1 MIALLVALTFFVA
14 VLMDHLIN
22 RQPLILAE
30 SEQDHTSP
38 RPRLVP
44 AVIGGFAVP
53 DNLRYHPG
61 HTWAVS
67 ESPDRVRV
75 GIDDFAAKV
84 AGDVVKIEIPERGQW
99 IRQGQKIISLKREGR
114 ELDLVSPIEGTVVD
128 INEEALRDPRIARN
142 DPYGD
147 GWLIAVNAPDAKTN
161 FRNLLRGS
169 MARKWMDDAATRL
182 RSFAPAP
189 VGAMAQDGGMAAD
202 SLINTLPN
210 EEWQNVEREL
220 FLI

>member
-1 MIALLVALTFFVA
+1 
-14 VLMDHLIN
+14 MDHLIN

-30 SEQDHTSP
+30 SVQDHTSP

-44 AVIGGFAVP
+44 SVIAGFAVP

-99 IRQGQKIISLKREGR
+99 IRQGQKIISLKRDGR
-114 ELDLVSPIEGTVVD
+114 ELDLVSPIEGTIVD
-128 INEEALRDPRIARN
+128 INEAALKDPRIARN
-142 DPYGD
+142 DPYGE

-161 FRNLLRGS
+161 FRNLLGGS
-169 MARKWMDDAATRL
+169 IARKWMDDAAARL
-182 RSFAPAP
+182 RSFAPMPA
-189 VGAMAQDGGMAAD
+189 GAMAQDGGMAAD
-202 SLINTLPN
+202 SLINTLPK
-210 EEWQNVEREL
+210 EEWEKVEKEL